1 MCICLNLYGLKI
13 IAQTDSTLSNA
24 IYATVYGVKND
35 KPLVDNIDFRI
46 KSEGENYIE
55 IEKFIEPNSTNVF
68 RDVYNIWALR
78 YKNEYYVHLA
88 TSFSDGGLKQFVKIN
103 KDHLS
108 KNYLL
113 FVINSESLI
122 AQRSIGKEFLAIYT
136 LGTIGTGIL
145 LQNNSKALNS
155 SQLWLSEKNEKNYIY
170 YIDLKKSLNPKIE
183 LLSPRKLK
191 KFYRK
196 DKELVQRIND
206 KEVLFEEAV
215 ELLERLNN

>member
-1 MCICLNLYGLKI
+1 MY
-13 IAQTDSTLSNA
+13 
-24 IYATVYGVKND
+24 
-35 KPLVDNIDFRI
+35 F
-46 KSEGENYIE
+46 
-55 IEKFIEPNSTNVF
+55 
-68 RDVYNIWALR
+68 
-78 YKNEYYVHLA
+78 
-88 TSFSDGGLKQFVKIN
+88 
-103 KDHLS
+103 
-108 KNYLL
+108 
-113 FVINSESLI
+113 
-122 AQRSIGKEFLAIYT
+122 EFLAIYT

-170 YIDLKKSLNPKIE
+170 YIDLKKPLNPKIE